1 MERQADEPAPGA
13 EGRPG
18 ASAWLAS
25 RGRPV
30 VAGIA
35 GVKCAGIW
43 PYYVDGRNQPRNHR
57 SARQLADARKGRALE
72 LASPAEGPAKILG
85 ERRHAGKQATGA
97 GFR

>member
-1 MERQADEPAPGA
+1 MLGI
-13 EGRPG
+13 
-18 ASAWLAS
+18 S
-25 RGRPV
+25 RRNHFPSLI

-35 GVKCAGIW
+35 GVKVRQDL
-43 PYYVDGRNQPRNHR
+43 PYYLDGRKQPRNHR
-57 SARQLADARKGRALE
+57 SARQLANARKGRALE